1 MLLSM
6 HNYHKSP
13 RLCPSMFMSSPEFNP
28 SDFFNSNRKSSSLS
42 TQSTTTATIT
52 TASPSASMRF
62 RGNKFGR
69 LKTKCLHANR
79 YQQSYSLSNNRL
91 HMCCKANQLSPVM
104 TTSALKTIRRS
115 SLNFPNSHWS
125 NLPFGPQVTPT
136 SSSSPPTLITDQ
148 NIRSNFLNDIQF
160 PGLDIS
166 NANGALSSS
175 ASNSRATH
183 HHSNNSSSN
192 HNNLIDRPVVVLN
205 PDEPREIFIGGVQ
218 SVALP
223 LWAYC
228 KCLTMVRGEPHELGP
243 RLCLRLLQSLFSLHY
258 LVTHNYN
265 GSGGKAPID
274 PIVMSA
280 VLRQAQL
287 QFGSGYFFTEPMALG
302 KLRDYLNNA
311 FRVMAFRQR
320 KGERVRSPFW
330 NEKGEPIHD
339 LEAPVEFSN
348 ITDIIIIPHSGT
360 PTSPTNSNTATNTI
374 AAVTT
379 MSNESDSNP
388 NSK

>member
-1 MLLSM
+1 
-6 HNYHKSP
+6 
-13 RLCPSMFMSSPEFNP
+13 
-28 SDFFNSNRKSSSLS
+28 
-42 TQSTTTATIT
+42 
-52 TASPSASMRF
+52 MRF
-62 RGNKFGR
+62 RANKYGR
-69 LKTKCLHANR
+69 LKTKCLNPNK
-79 YQQSYSLSNNRL
+79 YQPNYSLSNNRL
-91 HMCCKANQLSPVM
+91 HLCNKLNQFNSLM
-104 TTSALKTIRRS
+104 TNSALKSIRRS
-115 SLNFPNSHWS
+115 TQNFPNSHWS
-125 NLPFGPQVTPT
+125 NLSLGSQLTT
-136 SSSSPPTLITDQ
+136 SSSSCSPPLPPISTSFIDQ
-148 NIRSNFLNDIQF
+148 NLKSNFLTDLQF
-160 PGLDIS
+160 PRSNNLNNHTNGL
-166 NANGALSSS
+166 LSSS
-175 ASNSRATH
+175 VVSNSRGSHQH
-183 HHSNNSSSN
+183 HHSSNNNNHNNNNSN
-192 HNNLIDRPVVVLN
+192 NNNLIDRPVVVLN

-348 ITDIIIIPHSGT
+348 ITDIIVIPYSTNVTNTTNSSISSSNSNSSVITTTTTMSTT
-360 PTSPTNSNTATNTI
+360 PTSTTPTTF
-374 AAVTT
+374 
-379 MSNESDSNP
+379 SNESDLCL
-388 NSK
+388 NSRCID